1 MRKRLFAILGIL
13 FLFIVLSGCG
23 KKDNAQV
30 VDTTKTW
37 YMFQDQG
44 ESDVISIRFLKDS
57 KAEVKDIM
65 SLGDSVGINR
75 MNNNNAN
82 PSYELDRNGKTIVIN
97 ASNKVAFKLLKPYK
111 ENVYGRHMK
120 GYYVQYQGQTYKFG
134 YITKTDKKS
143 NVTTDNKSKSQSIA
157 YKSMPDHIINVNAGS
172 TPLKNTNMAGNF
184 NFSTIIDYR
193 RTDGNLTVDNNGTY
207 QMTLTEHAAQ
217 PDTETTDSKVV
228 MATTIESGQVQS
240 MYGKVYLVPKN
251 FLTIEYY
258 FHGQNQNN
266 LLPKSVNLKVS
277 SKATGNQIDR
287 ARTRIEI
294 SNGQM
299 YLFSSDFT
307 VRKQTAQK
315 VANGNYL
322 TKSDKSQVSLRDAI
336 TQTYQVY
343 KDNKTNPVKS
353 NADFMQLAAAI
364 SDNHDKKL
372 GNIAVDFGGKYG
384 IDQVPTDYQG
394 VDIDGNKQPLMQ
406 YLFLVTPA
414 TYKENGP
421 TITTNQ
427 GKFLIYGMLNNRLF
441 LLKQPDKDST
451 TVTWTLVNGV
461 SLKVPK
467 LKFTL
472 D

>member
-13 FLFIVLSGCG
+13 FLFVLLSGCS
-23 KKDNAQV
+23 KKENAQV

-44 ESDVISIRFLKDS
+44 ESNVISIKFLKNN
-57 KAEVKDIM
+57 KAEVKDIL

-75 MNNNNAN
+75 MNNNNTN
-82 PSYELDRNGKTIVIN
+82 PSYELDRDGKTIVIN
-97 ASNKVAFKLLKPYK
+97 SSEKVAFKLLKPYK
-111 ENVYGRHMK
+111 DNVYGRHMK

-134 YITKTDKKS
+134 YITKVDKKAA
-143 NVTTDNKSKSQSIA
+143 NTPTKKKSQSIA
-157 YKSMPDHIINVNAGS
+157 YSSMPDHIINVNSGT
-172 TPLKNTNMAGNF
+172 TPLKNQDLAGNF

-193 RTDGNLTVDNNGTY
+193 RTDGNLTVNNNGTY

-217 PDTETTDSKVV
+217 PNTDTTDSKVV

-240 MYGKVYLVPKN
+240 MYGKVYLVPMN
-251 FLTIEYY
+251 FLTITYY
-258 FHGQNQNN
+258 FHGQNQDN
-266 LLPKSVNLKVS
+266 LLPKSVNLKVN
-277 SKATGNQIDR
+277 SKSTGNQIKR

-294 SNGQM
+294 DSGQI
-299 YLFSSDFT
+299 YLFSSDFS
-307 VRKQTAQK
+307 VRKQSGQK
-315 VANGNYL
+315 VSNGNYL
-322 TKSDKSQVSLRDAI
+322 TKSDTPQVSLNNAI
-336 TQTYQVY
+336 TQTYKVH
-343 KDNKTNPVKS
+343 KDHLANPVQS

-364 SDNHDKKL
+364 SDNNDKKL
-372 GNIAVDFGGKYG
+372 GDIAVNFGGKYG

-414 TYKENGP
+414 VYKENGP

-451 TVTWTLVNGV
+451 TVTWTLVNNV
-461 SLKVPK
+461 KLKVPA

>member
-1 MRKRLFAILGIL
+1 MRKKLFAILGIL
-13 FLFIVLSGCG
+13 FLFIMIAGCG

-37 YMFQDQG
+37 YLFQDQG
-44 ESDVISIRFLKDS
+44 ESNVISIKFLKNS
-57 KAEVKDIM
+57 KAEVKDTL

-82 PSYELDRNGKTIVIN
+82 PSYELNRDGKTIVIN
-97 ASNKVAFKLLKPYK
+97 SSEKVAFKLLKPYK

-134 YITKTDKKS
+134 YITKTDKKTKTVS
-143 NVTTDNKSKSQSIA
+143 DKKKSQSIA
-157 YKSMPDHIINVNAGS
+157 YKSMPDHIIDINSGA
-172 TPLKNTNMAGNF
+172 TPLKNQNLAGNF
-184 NFSTIIDYR
+184 NFSTIINYR
-193 RTDGNLTVDNNGTY
+193 RTDGNLTVNTNGTY

-217 PDTETTDSKVV
+217 PDTDTTDSKVV
-228 MATTIESGQVQS
+228 MATTIESGQVQNL
-240 MYGKVYLVPKN
+240 YGKVYLVPKN
-251 FLTIEYY
+251 FLTITYY
-258 FHGQNQNN
+258 FHGQNQAN
-266 LLPKSVNLKVS
+266 LLPKSVNLKVN
-277 SKATGNQIDR
+277 SKATGNQIKR
-287 ARTRIEI
+287 ARTRIE
-294 SNGQM
+294 SNSGQL

-307 VRKQTAQK
+307 VRKQKDQK

-322 TKSDKSQVSLRDAI
+322 TESDKSQVSLRDAI
-336 TQTYQVY
+336 TQTYNVY
-343 KDNKTNPVKS
+343 KNYVADPVQS

-372 GNIAVDFGGKYG
+372 GNVAVDFGGKYG
-384 IDQVPTDYQG
+384 INQEPTDYQG

-414 TYKENGP
+414 VYKENGP

-461 SLKVPK
+461 KLKVPV

>member
-1 MRKRLFAILGIL
+1 MRKKLFAILGIL
-13 FLFIVLSGCG
+13 FLFIMVTGCS

-37 YMFQDQG
+37 YLFQDQG
-44 ESDVISIRFLKDS
+44 ESNVISIKFLKNS
-57 KAEVKDIM
+57 KAEVKDIL

-82 PSYELDRNGKTIVIN
+82 PSYELNRDGKTIVIN
-97 ASNKVAFKLLKPYK
+97 SSEKVAFKLLKPYK

-134 YITKTDKKS
+134 YITKTDKKTKTVS
-143 NVTTDNKSKSQSIA
+143 DKKKSQSIA
-157 YKSMPDHIINVNAGS
+157 YKSMPDHIIDINSGA
-172 TPLKNTNMAGNF
+172 TPLKNQNLAGNF
-184 NFSTIIDYR
+184 NFSTIINYR
-193 RTDGNLTVDNNGTY
+193 RTDGNLTVDTNGTY

-217 PDTETTDSKVV
+217 PDTDTTDSKVV
-228 MATTIESGQVQS
+228 MATTIESGQVQNL
-240 MYGKVYLVPKN
+240 YGKVYLVPKN
-251 FLTIEYY
+251 FLTITYY
-258 FHGQNQNN
+258 FHGQNQAN
-266 LLPKSVNLKVS
+266 LLPKSVNLKVN
-277 SKATGNQIDR
+277 SKATGNQIKR
-287 ARTRIEI
+287 ARTRIE
-294 SNGQM
+294 SNSGQL

-307 VRKQTAQK
+307 VRKQKDQK

-322 TKSDKSQVSLRDAI
+322 TESDKSQVSLRDAI
-336 TQTYQVY
+336 TQTYNVY
-343 KDNKTNPVKS
+343 KNYVADPVQS

-372 GNIAVDFGGKYG
+372 GNVAVDFGGKYG
-384 IDQVPTDYQG
+384 INQEPTDYQG

-414 TYKENGP
+414 VYKENGP

-461 SLKVPK
+461 KLKVPV

>member
-13 FLFIVLSGCG
+13 FLFIVIAGCG

-37 YMFQDQG
+37 YLFQDQG
-44 ESDVISIRFLKDS
+44 ESDVISIRFLKNN

-82 PSYELDRNGKTIVIN
+82 PSYELNRDGKTIVIN

-111 ENVYGRHMK
+111 DNVYGRHMK

-134 YITKTDKKS
+134 YITKTDKKTS
-143 NVTTDNKSKSQSIA
+143 NVTDKKKSQSIA
-157 YKSMPDHIINVNAGS
+157 YKSMPDHIIDVNSDA
-172 TPLKNTNMAGNF
+172 TPLKNTNLAGNF
-184 NFSTIIDYR
+184 NFSTIINYR
-193 RTDGNLTVDNNGTY
+193 RTDGNLTVNDNGTY

-217 PDTETTDSKVV
+217 PETDPTDSKVV
-228 MATTIESGQVQS
+228 MATTVESGQVQNL
-240 MYGKVYLVPKN
+240 YGKVYLVPKN

-258 FHGQNQNN
+258 FHGQNQEN
-266 LLPKSVNLKVS
+266 LLPKSVNLKVN
-277 SKATGNQIDR
+277 SKATGNQIKR

-294 SNGQM
+294 DSGQL

-307 VRKQTAQK
+307 VRKQTDQK

-322 TKSDKSQVSLRDAI
+322 TKSDKSQVSLQDAI
-336 TQTYQVY
+336 TQTYKVY
-343 KDNKTNPVKS
+343 KAYAADPVHS

-372 GNIAVDFGGKYG
+372 GNVAVDFGGKYG
-384 IDQVPTDYQG
+384 INQEPTDYQG
-394 VDIDGNKQPLMQ
+394 VDVDGNKQPLMQ

-414 TYKENGP
+414 VYKENGP

-461 SLKVPK
+461 KLKVPV

>member
-1 MRKRLFAILGIL
+1 MRKKLFAILGIL
-13 FLFIVLSGCG
+13 FLFIVVSGCG

-44 ESDVISIRFLKDS
+44 ESNVISIKFLKNNKS
-57 KAEVKDIM
+57 EVKDIL

-82 PSYELDRNGKTIVIN
+82 PSYTLDRDGKTIVIN

-111 ENVYGRHMK
+111 DNVYGRHMK
-120 GYYVQYQGQTYKFG
+120 GYYVQYQGQTYKFA
-134 YITKTDKKS
+134 YITKTDKKTS
-143 NVTTDNKSKSQSIA
+143 NVTDESRSQSIA
-157 YKSMPDHIINVNAGS
+157 YKSMPDHIIDVNSGT
-172 TPLKNTNMAGNF
+172 TPLKNADMAGNF

-217 PDTETTDSKVV
+217 PDTDTTDSKVV

-258 FHGQNQNN
+258 FHGQNQSN

-277 SKATGNQIDR
+277 SKATGNQIKR
-287 ARTRIEI
+287 SRTRIEI
-294 SNGQM
+294 DSGQM

-307 VRKQTAQK
+307 VRKQTDQK
-315 VANGNYL
+315 NTNGNYL

-336 TQTYQVY
+336 TQTYNVY
-343 KDNKTNPVKS
+343 KTNQSNPVQS

-364 SDNHDKKL
+364 SDNDDKKL
-372 GNIAVDFGGKYG
+372 GNVAVDFGGKYG
-384 IDQVPTDYQG
+384 IDQIPTDYQG
-394 VDIDGNKQPLMQ
+394 VDVDGNKQPLMQ

-427 GKFLIYGMLNNRLF
+427 GKFLIYGMLNKNLF

-461 SLKVPK
+461 KLKVPA